1 METKIRRQAGAQS
14 SPERP
19 RPWPE
24 PPPSRKL
31 QSKHQQQQQPVR
43 RIPVVY
49 YLSKNH
55 HLEHPHFI
63 EVPVSSPDGLYLRD
77 VINRL
82 VVLRG
87 RRMPGMYSWS
97 CKRGYKNGFVW
108 HDLSEDDLIL
118 PVHGN
123 EYVLKGSELLDRTP
137 SDRGRDTGS
146 NLKVEKCKQ
155 SQQEVHGFPRTRE
168 RYSSS
173 SPPPISIKDVR
184 SPSRQALIP
193 CLVGSS
199 GNASPKQ
206 EGSPHPSWETGSPS
220 LADYRVVKL
229 SGAIDASTQTDDN
242 GGTKP
247 RERGRRRA
255 TRATDEILELESE
268 ERHFEEN
275 QRSKELSGAA
285 KNVLSPP
292 PLSASPLSSYGKIDT
307 LESLIREDAR
317 KMNRFRI
324 LEEEE
329 VFVPTRVKMKAT
341 NLLMQLITCG
351 AISVKDHRS
360 LGLIPTYKP
369 SYSHMNVSPSM
380 FANSVLLGEH
390 DSPLE
395 APSFMGARME
405 EKECFSGALL
415 ETMNYKEG
423 FRKGPPNL
431 QQSSY
436 DENRDCVSPNLEDE
450 DKEVGSHRSKC
461 LPRPFRVTAVKP
473 SSRNEALLSP
483 ASDVPK
489 NTFAASICNQSR
501 YLGSSHGGSNRI
513 SDSSS
518 ARGSSIR
525 LESLREEK
533 GKVIKIEERLTSGA
547 RVIIQSRAP
556 LSDSDDSAGSC

>member
-146 NLKVEKCKQ
+146 NLKVEKW
-155 SQQEVHGFPRTRE
+155 
-168 RYSSS
+168 
-173 SPPPISIKDVR
+173 
-184 SPSRQALIP
+184 
-193 CLVGSS
+193 
-199 GNASPKQ
+199 NASPKQ

>member
-1 METKIRRQAGAQS
+1 M
-14 SPERP
+14 
-19 RPWPE
+19 
-24 PPPSRKL
+24 
-31 QSKHQQQQQPVR
+31 
-43 RIPVVY
+43 
-49 YLSKNH
+49 
-55 HLEHPHFI
+55 
-63 EVPVSSPDGLYLRD
+63 
-77 VINRL
+77 
-82 VVLRG
+82 
-87 RRMPGMYSWS
+87 
-97 CKRGYKNGFVW
+97 
-108 HDLSEDDLIL
+108 
-118 PVHGN
+118 
-123 EYVLKGSELLDRTP
+123 
-137 SDRGRDTGS
+137 
-146 NLKVEKCKQ
+146 KVEKCKQ

-436 DENRDCVSPNLEDE
+436 DENRYIITEL
-450 DKEVGSHRSKC
+450 
-461 LPRPFRVTAVKP
+461 VTNHCMYA
-473 SSRNEALLSP
+473 
-483 ASDVPK
+483 
-489 NTFAASICNQSR
+489 
-501 YLGSSHGGSNRI
+501 
-513 SDSSS
+513 
-518 ARGSSIR
+518 
-525 LESLREEK
+525 
-533 GKVIKIEERLTSGA
+533 
-547 RVIIQSRAP
+547 
-556 LSDSDDSAGSC
+556 